1 PFNGFHPRPCA
12 YRSLFAPLH
21 PPSVHWLCLTC
32 PHLSRLTFEL
42 LQRFPPHPQLHL
54 RIFLDAAGNN
64 EIVEALK
71 ASGKKDHL
79 RVDVTGDVQGD
90 TLKVTSIKLL

>member
-1 PFNGFHPRPCA
+1 MT
-12 YRSLFAPLH
+12 
-21 PPSVHWLCLTC
+21 V
-32 PHLSRLTFEL
+32 EL